1 MMKRILMT
9 MLAVMVLSISAGAV
23 EISDELLDAADST
36 TREIAEQR
44 QLKSMADLTEGA
56 LEIFETIRPELGQ
69 RIRAAVKSAVLLVT
83 VVIAAGLAESFFS
96 AAGGALAID
105 PVVLAG
111 VFAMAGIA
119 LRDMDGLLESARS
132 MLTELDSFTTALLP
146 TLFAAVAA
154 TGAVT
159 TASAQ
164 QLVAAWLSAAL
175 VRFVSTVLMP
185 LLLCYLALVTAS
197 AVLPGDPLSF
207 LAESLK
213 KGMTWLLGGILSAF
227 TAYLSLTHVLSG
239 SADAMTLRL
248 TKATLSSVVPVV
260 GDILSGTA
268 ETVLA
273 GAGLLKNAVGIVG
286 LLGVLSVSLLPF
298 LAMLAQ
304 YLCYR
309 TAAAAASVTGS
320 RGLNAYLGKLG
331 GAFGLLMGMV
341 GSCVLLVFISVF
353 AAIAVVT
360 P

>member
-1 MMKRILMT
+1 MMKRLLMLV
-9 MLAVMVLSISAGAV
+9 LAFLLLPIPAAAEELPEEFLSSV
-23 EISDELLDAADST
+23 DRT
-36 TREIAEQR
+36 TRTIAEQR
-44 QLKSMADLTEGA
+44 ELRSAADFLAGA
-56 LEIFETIRPELGQ
+56 LEILQSIRPELGE
-69 RIRAAVKSAVLLVT
+69 RVCDAVKSAVLLLA
-83 VVIAAGLAESFFS
+83 VVIAAGLAQSLFS
-96 AAGGALAID
+96 AAGGHLSVD
-105 PVVLAG
+105 SVVLAG
-111 VFAMAGIA
+111 VLAMAGIA
-119 LRDMDGLLESARS
+119 LRDMDGLLGSARS

-175 VRFVSTVLMP
+175 VRFVSTTLMP

-197 AVLPGDPLSF
+197 VSLPGDPLSF

-239 SADAMTLRL
+239 SADALTLRL

-260 GDILSGTA
+260 GEILSGTA

-273 GAGLLKNAVGIVG
+273 GAGLMKNAVGIVG

-304 YLCYR
+304 YFCYR
-309 TAAAAASVTGS
+309 VAAAAASVTGS
-320 RGLNAYLGKLG
+320 SALTAYLEKLG
-331 GAFGLLMGMV
+331 GGFGLLLGMV
-341 GSCVLLVFISVF
+341 GACVLLVFISVF

>member
-1 MMKRILMT
+1 MKQCLVIILMLL
-9 MLAVMVLSISAGAV
+9 MLPIPAGAV
-23 EISDELLDAADST
+23 EISEELMSSADST
-36 TREIAEQR
+36 VRAFAEGRE
-44 QLKSMADLTEGA
+44 LKDAADLTEGA
-56 LEIFETIRPELGQ
+56 LEILGTIRPELGQ
-69 RIRAAVKSAVLLVT
+69 WVRAAVKSAVLLLL
-83 VVIAAGLAESFFS
+83 VVIAAGFAESFFS
-96 AAGGALAID
+96 AAGGHLGLD

-111 VFAMAGIA
+111 VLAMAGIA
-119 LRDMDGLLESARS
+119 LRDMDGLLESARA

-175 VRFVSTVLMP
+175 VRFVISILMP

-197 AVLPGDPLSF
+197 ATLPGDPLSF

-239 SADAMTLRL
+239 SADAVTVRL

-298 LAMLAQ
+298 LAMLAR
-304 YLCYR
+304 YICYR
-309 TAAAAASVTGS
+309 IAAAAASVTGS
-320 RGLNAYLGKLG
+320 GGLTAYLEKLG
-331 GAFGLLMGMV
+331 GAFGLLLGMV
-341 GSCVLLVFISVF
+341 GSCVLLVFIAVF

>member
-1 MMKRILMT
+1 MKRLLM
-9 MLAVMVLSISAGAV
+9 MGVLLLLLPVPAAAA
-23 EISDELLDAADST
+23 ELPKELLAAADST
-36 TREIAEQR
+36 TRTIVEERELNSA
-44 QLKSMADLTEGA
+44 ADLIAGA
-56 LEIFETIRPELGQ
+56 MEILETIRPELRQ
-69 RIRAAVKSAVLLVT
+69 RMRAALKSAVLLLV
-83 VVIAAGLAESFFS
+83 VVIAAELAESFFS
-96 AAGGALAID
+96 AAGGHPAID
-105 PVVLAG
+105 PVVLGG

-119 LRDMDGLLESARS
+119 LRDMNGLLESARS

-197 AVLPGDPLSF
+197 AALPGDPLSF

-239 SADAMTLRL
+239 SADALTLRL

-268 ETVLA
+268 ETVLT
-273 GAGLLKNAVGIVG
+273 GAGLLKNTVGIMG
-286 LLGVLSVSLLPF
+286 LVGVLSVSLLPF

-304 YLCYR
+304 YFCYR
-309 TAAAAASVTGS
+309 VAAAAASVTGG
-320 RGLNAYLGKLG
+320 GLTGYLEKLG
-331 GAFGLLMGMV
+331 GAFSLLMGMV

>member
-1 MMKRILMT
+1 MMKRYLMIILAMFF
-9 MLAVMVLSISAGAV
+9 LPIPAAAA
-23 EISDELLDAADST
+23 EIPEELLSSADST
-36 TREIAEQR
+36 VRAVAEQR
-44 QLKSMADLTEGA
+44 ELKSAADLIAGA
-56 LEIFETIRPELGQ
+56 LEVLQSIRPELGE
-69 RIRAAVKSAVLLVT
+69 RVLAAVKSAVLLLA
-83 VVIAAGLAESFFS
+83 VVLAAGLAEIFFAS
-96 AAGGALAID
+96 AGGHLALD

-111 VFAMAGIA
+111 VFAMAGVA
-119 LRDMDGLLESARS
+119 LRDMDGLVESARL

-164 QLVAAWLSAAL
+164 QLVAAWLSATL

-185 LLLCYLALVTAS
+185 LLLCYFALITAS
-197 AVLPGDPLSF
+197 AALPGDPLAF

-239 SADAMTLRL
+239 SADAVTLRL

-273 GAGLLKNAVGIVG
+273 GAGLMKNAVGIVG

-298 LAMLAQ
+298 LTLLAQ
-304 YLCYR
+304 YFCYR
-309 TAAAAASVTGS
+309 VAAAAASVTGS
-320 RGLNAYLGKLG
+320 GGLTAYLEKLG
-331 GAFGLLMGMV
+331 GAFGLLLGMV
-341 GSCVLLVFISVF
+341 GACVLLVFIAVF